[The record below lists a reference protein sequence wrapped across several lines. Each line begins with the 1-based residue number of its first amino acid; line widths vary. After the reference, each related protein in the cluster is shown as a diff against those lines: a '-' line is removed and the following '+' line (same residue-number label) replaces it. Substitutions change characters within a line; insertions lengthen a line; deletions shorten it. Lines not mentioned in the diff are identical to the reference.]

1 MSRFTSALVFTSPVA
16 VSPFYSEDWRVSWSA
31 NLVEGSS
38 GGPYWL
44 PLPSFPEQLSV
55 ESMVIDSLEPEL
67 VADSLV
73 LLLAVVFGGE
83 ALNWLLRE
91 SHNLTFPDTGK
102 PEIAPFWEL
111 ADDVRD
117 CCIRDLIPKIKIGV
131 AILDEESIFTRKV
144 IAILSGYGFQVE
156 TFARSTGVD
165 KQRRTLSWPGTK

>member
-16 VSPFYSEDWRVSWSA
+16 VSAFYSEDWRVSWST
-31 NLVEGSS
+31 NLVEGAS

-44 PLPSFPEQLSV
+44 PLPSFAEQLSV

-111 ADDVRD
+111 ADDVRG
-117 CCIRDLIPKIKIGV
+117 CCIRDLTPKVKIGV
-131 AILDEESIFTRKV
+131 AILDEESIFNRKV

-156 TFARSTGVD
+156 SFTRSTSVD
-165 KQRRTLSWPGTK
+165 KQSKTLSLPETK